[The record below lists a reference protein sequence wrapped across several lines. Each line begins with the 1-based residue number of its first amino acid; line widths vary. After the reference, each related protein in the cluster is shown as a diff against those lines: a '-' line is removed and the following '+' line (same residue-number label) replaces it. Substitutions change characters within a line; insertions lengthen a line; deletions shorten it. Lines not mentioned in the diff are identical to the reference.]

1 MAVGFQTWKSTV
13 FELSCIWKKLPEEIR
28 QVCRRSRNNCRK
40 YKKGDVLCR
49 RPVMQL

>member
-1 MAVGFQTWKSTV
+1 MPQGEKIPLGRSA
-13 FELSCIWKKLPEEIR
+13 LLCIRKKLPEEIR